1 MNENKSML
9 ILLSAGGTGGHM
21 YPAAALSRDLISRG
35 YAVQLVTDVRGAKFK
50 HIFGDIPVHVI
61 NAGTLGAGLAGKVRG
76 MSKLGLG
83 IMQAR
88 RLLKRERPALVV
100 GFGGYPSVP
109 AVYAAQQRG
118 IPTVIHEQNAILGR
132 ANVFLAPRADRIALS
147 IPHVEGI
154 SDSDATR
161 AVVTG
166 NPVREEIA
174 ALCTRPY
181 PILQPD
187 GPFKLFVMGG
197 SLGAHV
203 FAEVVPKALARLPIA
218 HRNRLEVVQQCRAE
232 DLDDVR
238 AAYARSGINTRL
250 EAFFNDVPDI
260 LSQSHLV
267 ICRSGASTVAEI
279 AAAGRPAIFVPAPY
293 HADQQQKINADAI
306 ADAGGAW
313 VMTQNGFTEEAL
325 LARVETFMQSPQTLF
340 RAAEAARSCG
350 RPDAARRLGNLV
362 TALASGWDREEKTAV
377 DLSYMRDH

>member
-1 MNENKSML
+1 
-9 ILLSAGGTGGHM
+9 
-21 YPAAALSRDLISRG
+21 
-35 YAVQLVTDVRGAKFK
+35 VRGVRFK
-50 HIFGDIPVHVI
+50 HIFGDMPVHVI
-61 NAGTLGAGLAGKVRG
+61 NAGTLGRGIVGKIQG
-76 MSKLGLG
+76 MAKLGFG

-88 RLLKRERPALVV
+88 RLLQKHKPALVV

-132 ANVFLAPRADRIALS
+132 ANVFLAPRANRIALS
-147 IPHVEGI
+147 IPHVEGL

-161 AVVTG
+161 SVVTG

-174 ALCTRPY
+174 ALCTKPY
-181 PILQPD
+181 PILHAE
-187 GPFKLFVMGG
+187 GAFKLFVMGG

-203 FAEVVPKALARLPIA
+203 FAEIVPKALARLPVA
-218 HRNRLEVVQQCRAE
+218 HRNRLEVVQQCRPE
-232 DLDDVR
+232 DLDATR
-238 AAYARSGINTRL
+238 AAYAQAGINARL
-250 EAFFNDVPDI
+250 DSFFNDVPDI
-260 LSQSHLV
+260 LSQCHLV

-279 AAAGRPAIFVPAPY
+279 ATAGRPAIFVPAPY

-313 VMTQNGFTEEAL
+313 VMSQNGFTEDAL
-325 LARVETFMQSPQTLF
+325 LARIETFMQSPQTLF
-340 RAAEAARSCG
+340 RAAEAARGCG

-377 DLSYMRDH
+377 DLSYMRDEQ